1 MDLLAVIGVLVFAV
15 GLLLSIALHEIG
27 HLIPAKLFGVKV
39 TQYMVGFGRTVW
51 SRRRGETEYGFKAIP
66 LGGYVRMIGMF
77 PPEPGDDP
85 RKLRSA
91 STGPFQ
97 ALIEDARRAAKV
109 EIEPGDEDRVF
120 YRQAWWKKLIVM
132 LGGPMMNVII
142 ALTLAAGLLMT
153 FGNVD
158 KPVMVE
164 PPVASGVS
172 ECVIPASE
180 KRTQCIDSDP
190 IAPAAAAGIAPGDR
204 FVAIA
209 GTPIDTWATAQK
221 VIRELPAGDVRVL
234 IERDGGLLTLTAPII
249 QSERRAL
256 DSTQDDERYEKVGFL
271 GVSPVVDYYERENFV
286 GAVGWMGDFTVTMA
300 KAVASI
306 PQRMVGVWDAA
317 FGGGERDLDGPI
329 GIVGAGRIG
338 GEIASADGVEVSSRI
353 ASFVMLLA
361 SFNMAIALFNLIPL
375 LPLDGGHIAGALWE
389 AVKRGW
395 AKVTRGPTP
404 KPVDVAKALPLAY
417 GVATVLIGMAVLLL
431 YADIVNP
438 VRLSG

>member
-1 MDLLAVIGVLVFAV
+1 MDLLAVIGVLAFAI

-27 HLIPAKLFGVKV
+27 HLIPAKLFGIKV

-77 PPEPGDDP
+77 PPEPGADP
-85 RKLRSA
+85 RRLRSA

-132 LGGPMMNVII
+132 LGGPMTNVVI
-142 ALTLAAGLLMT
+142 ALVLAAGLLMT
-153 FGNVD
+153 FGNPQ
-158 KPVMVE
+158 KPVLT
-164 PPVASGVS
+164 PVASSVS
-172 ECVIPASE
+172 ACVIPASE
-180 KRTQCIDSDP
+180 QRAECLPTDP
-190 IAPAAAAGIAPGDR
+190 VAPAAKAGIEPGDR
-204 FVAIA
+204 LVSIA
-209 GTPIDTWATAQK
+209 GTPIETWDEAREI
-221 VIRELPAGDVRVL
+221 IRDLPEGDVEVVVDRNG
-234 IERDGGLLTLTAPII
+234 DLLSLTAPIMV
-249 QSERRAL
+249 SERPTL
-256 DSTQDDERYEKVGFL
+256 DSTTEDIEYEDVGFL
-271 GVSPVVDYYERENFV
+271 GISPTIDHYERENLAGV
-286 GAVGWMGDFTVTMA
+286 AGWMGEFTATMA
-300 KAVASI
+300 KAVVSI

-317 FGGGERDLDGPI
+317 FGGGERDVNGPI

-338 GEIASADGVEVSSRI
+338 GEIASDDDLAVGQRI

-361 SFNMAIALFNLIPL
+361 SFNMAIALFNFIPL

-389 AVKRGW
+389 AVKRAW
-395 AKVTRGPTP
+395 AKLTHGPTP

-417 GVATVLIGMAVLLL
+417 GVAVLLISMAVLLL